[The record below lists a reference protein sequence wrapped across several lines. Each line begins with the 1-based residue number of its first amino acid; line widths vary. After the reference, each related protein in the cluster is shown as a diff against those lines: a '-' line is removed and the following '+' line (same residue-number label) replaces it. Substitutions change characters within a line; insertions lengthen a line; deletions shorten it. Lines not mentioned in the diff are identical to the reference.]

1 MKLFIHSAFFKR
13 YEVVK
18 EGLES
23 ILERHLLS
31 ILIKCKDL
39 PKGGISVGV
48 CHEKGSI
55 RALQL
60 IMLAMAIVLLAT
72 GCATPHVQPADP
84 QLLFKSELLAFIQDG
99 VTTREEVVVNLGI
112 PSAQFEGEKILIY
125 QLYADQAGKWHLVAS
140 QISNIN
146 GFKVS
151 QKGKSSLVLVFG
163 DDGVLRK
170 HSLVRAQ

>member
-1 MKLFIHSAFFKR
+1 M
-13 YEVVK
+13 K
-18 EGLES
+18 EGLDS

-31 ILIKCKDL
+31 ILMKSKNL

-55 RALQL
+55 RGLQL

-72 GCATPHVQPADP
+72 GCATPHVQSADP
-84 QLLFKSELLAFIQDG
+84 QLLFKSELLGFIQDG
-99 VTTREEVVVNLGI
+99 VTTREELVVKLGI

-125 QLYADQAGKWHLVAS
+125 QLWADQAGKWHLVSS
-140 QISNIN
+140 QISSNY
-146 GFKVS
+146 GSMVS
-151 QKGKSSLVLVFG
+151 QTGMSSLVLVFG

-170 HSLVRAQ
+170 HNMVTAL